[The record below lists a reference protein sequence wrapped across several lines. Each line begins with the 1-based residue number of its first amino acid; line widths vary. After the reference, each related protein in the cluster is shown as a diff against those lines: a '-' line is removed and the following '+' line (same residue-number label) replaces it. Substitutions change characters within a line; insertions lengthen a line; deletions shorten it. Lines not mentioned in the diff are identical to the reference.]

1 MHCSYVHPTTKLGKG
16 ETPLLNIASLL
27 KGNVRPNQNGRLNSR
42 VAFSMIKA
50 KLPEVYL
57 LGASSIGRRLV
68 WDRTSRLSSAM
79 ILFVEL

>member
-16 ETPLLNIASLL
+16 ENLLLNIASLL

-68 WDRTSRLSSAM
+68 WDRTSRLSS
-79 ILFVEL
+79 ILKLCVEL

>member
-16 ETPLLNIASLL
+16 EIPLLNIASLL
-27 KGNVRPNQNGRLNSR
+27 KGNVRPNQNGRLNTR